1 MEAGSPSP
9 LGATPDGDG
18 VNFAV
23 FSSVAQS
30 VDLCLFDAAGTQ
42 VATHSMPACSD
53 GVWHGYLPGCG
64 PGQRFGYRVH
74 GPWQP
79 DAGLRCNPAKLLIDP
94 YCRDI
99 DGEFQWHDAVYDY
112 LPGSDGQ
119 TINDADSAPFVP
131 KSVVCGP
138 LSANPSAGP
147 GVPWS
152 QTIIY
157 ETNVRGYTMRHA
169 AIPGQERGT
178 FAGMRNTE
186 VLAYLKAL
194 GISSVELMPIQAW
207 IDECHLADRGLRN
220 FWGYNTVA
228 FFAPMPRLAA
238 GDARMELLDMV
249 NAIHDAGLEVILD
262 IVFNHTGEA
271 DHRGPSIA
279 FRGLDNK
286 AYYRLEPHDQGVY
299 INDTGT
305 GNTLNADHPRAQAL
319 VLDSLRYWSGE
330 FGVDGF
336 RFDLAP
342 ILGRHSDGFSP
353 AHPLLHAISD
363 DPQLARVKLIAE
375 PWDPGPGGYQL
386 GQFPSGWAE
395 WNDKYRDTVR
405 RFWRGDPDMNGEFA
419 RRIHGSADIF
429 DHRGRTPNASIN
441 FVSSHDGFTLADA
454 VSYEHRHNEANG
466 EDNGDG
472 HEHNYSC
479 NHGVEGATD
488 DADVLAARRRHR
500 LNLLASLLFSQGT
513 PMLLAGDE
521 FGQSQQGNNNAYA
534 QDNEIGWIDWSGL
547 DDDPD
552 FATEV
557 RELIHLRREL
567 PLLRLASYVH
577 GETDIGASSVNIS
590 WLRSDGS
597 EMDSSHWSGPTSFK
611 VLFAE
616 SLMDADRSRVAILIN
631 NGDEDVEFRLPG
643 GNVVQEWRVA
653 WSADDIAVSDDGQ
666 FFTAAPHSISLLVQ
680 WGRTTATL

>member
-405 RFWRGDPDMNGEFA
+405 RFWRDDPDMNGEFA

-488 DADVLAARRRHR
+488 DADVLAAR
-500 LNLLASLLFSQGT
+500 LTGMVTNT
-513 PMLLAGDE
+513 
-521 FGQSQQGNNNAYA
+521 
-534 QDNEIGWIDWSGL
+534 
-547 DDDPD
+547 
-552 FATEV
+552 T
-557 RELIHLRREL
+557 
-567 PLLRLASYVH
+567 
-577 GETDIGASSVNIS
+577 
-590 WLRSDGS
+590 
-597 EMDSSHWSGPTSFK
+597 
-611 VLFAE
+611 
-616 SLMDADRSRVAILIN
+616 
-631 NGDEDVEFRLPG
+631 
-643 GNVVQEWRVA
+643 
-653 WSADDIAVSDDGQ
+653 
-666 FFTAAPHSISLLVQ
+666 TAAIMVSRAPP
-680 WGRTTATL
+680 TTPTCSRHGGGTA

>member
-1 MEAGSPSP
+1 
-9 LGATPDGDG
+9 
-18 VNFAV
+18 
-23 FSSVAQS
+23 
-30 VDLCLFDAAGTQ
+30 
-42 VATHSMPACSD
+42 
-53 GVWHGYLPGCG
+53 
-64 PGQRFGYRVH
+64 
-74 GPWQP
+74 
-79 DAGLRCNPAKLLIDP
+79 
-94 YCRDI
+94 
-99 DGEFQWHDAVYDY
+99 VYDY

-488 DADVLAARRRHR
+488 DADVLAARGRHR
-500 LNLLASLLFSQGT
+500 LILLASLLFSQGT

-577 GETDIGASSVNIS
+577 GETDIGASSVNSS